1 VALSWSILF
10 LYLEISGSLNG
21 DESLVELVLV
31 ANTSSFFILDIRSF
45 EDARDAP
52 SLSLIGLATRG
63 YL

>member
-1 VALSWSILF
+1 MLF

-21 DESLVELVLV
+21 DESLVDVVLV
-31 ANTSSFFILDIRSF
+31 AKTSSFFILDIIRSF
-45 EDARDAP
+45 EDARNAP